1 MLKKRRAAMGWN
13 RRGLKNGG
21 KRQDGKPLFKL

>member
-1 MLKKRRAAMGWN
+1 MLKKRRAGTGWN

-21 KRQDGKPLFKL
+21 KHPDGKPLFKL